1 MNLVIHDISQEE
13 WKLIENDYA
22 EWTVISDNGQIRPC
36 SIRTS
41 SAACSQVFR

>member
-1 MNLVIHDISQEE
+1 MNLVIHDMSQAE

-36 SIRTS
+36 DGCFQCWNKTPGI
-41 SAACSQVFR
+41 